1 MTARLTRRQFAAL
14 AGAGLAASPLA
25 ARCAGAQALTPVK
38 VGYDGFSITTGPM
51 NYGLQ
56 KGIFKKYSID
66 LSMVYIDAGTTLTQ
80 AVVGGSVDIGQNGYT
95 PAAAA
100 AVQGADIAFI
110 GGISNKLPFQLIVK
124 SEIKTAEDLKGKKI
138 AISRLGSSSDTAA
151 TFALTHL
158 GLKRTDVT
166 LLQLGGE
173 GTRTAAMM
181 SGQIDGSL
189 EQLPRSAEL
198 EETGKY
204 HLMVDCTVVAGDYPN
219 TSYVTRRSMLK
230 QHPDVIKKFMMGISE
245 SIHAFK
251 TNKKEALE
259 LTAAFLKTPNNH
271 ALDKTYESFSEVV
284 FPDVPRPSLAG
295 IALVLAELKDKLP
308 AAGKAT
314 PEQIVDTTAIDELE
328 KEGFYAK
335 LLK

>member
-1 MTARLTRRQFAAL
+1 MKVSLTRRHFTAL
-14 AGAGLAASPLA
+14 AGAGLVTSPFEQTAAAQGLVPL
-25 ARCAGAQALTPVK
+25 K
-38 VGYDGFSITTGPM
+38 IGYDGYSMTTAPM
-51 NYGLQ
+51 NYALQ
-56 KGIFKKYSID
+56 KGIFKKYGID
-66 LSMVYIDAGTTLTQ
+66 LTMVYIDAGTTLTQ

-110 GGISNKLPFQLIVK
+110 GGISNKLPFQLLVK
-124 SEIKTAEDLKGKKI
+124 TEIKNAADLKGKKI

-151 TFALTHL
+151 GFALADL

-204 HLMVDCTVVAGDYPN
+204 HMLVDCTVVAGDYPN
-219 TSYVTRRSMLK
+219 TSYVARRSTLK
-230 QHPDVIKKFMMGISE
+230 QKPELIKKFMMAISE
-245 SIHAFK
+245 GIHAFK
-251 TNKKEALE
+251 TNKAEALE
-259 LTAAFLKTPNNH
+259 MTAAFLKTPNNH
-271 ALDKTYESFSEVV
+271 ALDVTYDSFSSII
-284 FPDVPRPSLAG
+284 FPDIPRPSLKG
-295 IALVLAELKDKLP
+295 IALVLDEMKDKLP

-314 PEQIVDTTAIDELE
+314 AEQIVDTTAIDELE
-328 KEGFYAK
+328 KEGFFAK

>member
-1 MTARLTRRQFAAL
+1 MKVSLTRRHFTAL
-14 AGAGLAASPLA
+14 AGAGLVTSPFVQTAAAQGLVPL
-25 ARCAGAQALTPVK
+25 K
-38 VGYDGFSITTGPM
+38 IGYDGYSMTTAPM
-51 NYGLQ
+51 NYALQ
-56 KGIFKKYSID
+56 KGIFKKYGID
-66 LSMVYIDAGTTLTQ
+66 LTMVYIDAGTTLTQ

-110 GGISNKLPFQLIVK
+110 GGISNKLPFQLLVK
-124 SEIKTAEDLKGKKI
+124 TEIKNAADLKGKKI

-151 TFALTHL
+151 GFALADL

-204 HLMVDCTVVAGDYPN
+204 HMLVDCTVVAGDYPN
-219 TSYVTRRSMLK
+219 TSYVARRSTLK
-230 QHPDVIKKFMMGISE
+230 QKPELIKKFMMAISE
-245 SIHAFK
+245 GIHAFK
-251 TNKKEALE
+251 TNKAEALE
-259 LTAAFLKTPNNH
+259 MTAAFLKTPNNH
-271 ALDKTYESFSEVV
+271 ALDVTYDSFSSII
-284 FPDVPRPSLAG
+284 FPDIPRPSLKG
-295 IALVLAELKDKLP
+295 IALVLDEMKDKLP

-314 PEQIVDTTAIDELE
+314 AEQIVDTTAIDELE
-328 KEGFYAK
+328 KEGFFAK